1 MINFADLNYL
11 DVKKNFSKIFIDLD
25 RKKLSMRTN
34 QIWKF
39 YYQKGYFKPSLFS
52 NLPSEIIKA
61 IENKINFTR
70 LKIKKKQLSKDGT
83 IKWLLE
89 LKDKNLVETVYIPSE
104 SHGTLC
110 ISSQV
115 GCTLNCK
122 FCHTGTQPLVK
133 NLSSNEIINQIMV
146 AKDELNEW
154 FEQKKINNIV
164 YMGMGEPLYNFENV
178 KKSVQILKDTNG
190 LNFSNKRITIS
201 TSGISPNIKKAANEI
216 GTYLALSLH
225 APNNNIRNSLMPINK
240 KFNIKNIIEDCN
252 HYAKENKNKI
262 FIEYVLLKNI
272 NDSAKCAKQ
281 LSNIMSKFP
290 CKLNLIQ
297 FNPWPG
303 VKYTPSTYEQ
313 TLKFIEIVQKNG
325 HIVTLRKSRG
335 DDILGACGQL
345 KTASGRA
352 KRFSSFLKN

>member
-11 DVKKNFSKIFIDLD
+11 DVKKKFSKIFIDLD

-345 KTASGRA
+345 KTASERA
-352 KRFSSFLKN
+352 KRFSIFLKN

>member
-352 KRFSSFLKN
+352 KRFSNFLKN